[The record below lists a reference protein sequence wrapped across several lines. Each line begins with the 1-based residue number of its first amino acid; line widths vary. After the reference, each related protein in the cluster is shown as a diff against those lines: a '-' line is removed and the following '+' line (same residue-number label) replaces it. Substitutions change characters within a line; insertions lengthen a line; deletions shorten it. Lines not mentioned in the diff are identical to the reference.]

1 MPVIPHEGFSC
12 PNFLHNDNLLVE
24 PLPPRSQGLISTV
37 LELGTVDFDVLRVDF
52 FLAAL
57 KLPLRTELSQYIVA
71 FAKGRIEMGLI
82 PIVTIK

>member
-1 MPVIPHEGFSC
+1 M
-12 PNFLHNDNLLVE
+12 
-24 PLPPRSQGLISTV
+24 ISTV